1 MKQEEKPKQQTG
13 NQTDPVLEAI
23 QVAGMKP
30 TQALYLALAHPEGMD
45 SESEQMLPK
54 EFHSL
59 PKE

>member
-13 NQTDPVLEAI
+13 NQTDPVLES
-23 QVAGMKP
+23 MKRMGFEM
-30 TQALYLALAHPEGMD
+30 TQKTYLALAFPEGID
-45 SESEQMLPK
+45 SESAATLPE